1 MATKLLLMEQLSDEV
16 ASDISASPGNW
27 MRFLDTASRVY
38 KYTFAEQLLIF
49 AQRPDATA
57 CASMEIWNKKMFR
70 WVKKGSR
77 GIALIDT
84 SGNRNRLRYVFDVAD
99 TFKQREVGRDV
110 NLWELPETMR
120 SRAAEHLAEDAGL
133 LSENADLAE
142 VLYSLARENARD
154 AEQDAFA
161 QIRYSIRDSYL
172 DELDEFNQRKELRDL
187 ITFSSWYVLLKRSGL
202 DPEDYI
208 EASDFGFI
216 RDFNTPDVL
225 TGVGSSVHEITM
237 PVLMQIGRF
246 VRSETVREQAE
257 MRISTEKSAGTNV
270 QEALENQ
277 TQIPYNE
284 FNTLIRET
292 VRNDTAKEEKTDAA
306 DREDNVTAP
315 DSGETLHGEDSDK
328 AKGIEDG
335 REVVNPAGD
344 TVEIKEEETDHDSR
358 TDIQP
363 ERRLSDPGSGTG
375 RDEGDDRE
383 IRAFE
388 EGVSSG
394 AQEDHLRRDDAAEHA
409 GQAPDGGRPR
419 GEKED
424 REPDRGTPEGESRTG
439 QDDGSD
445 GMDTAYERD
454 PFAGRGDNPG
464 GTYIQLSLF
473 PSVEEQAD
481 IIRTA
486 AAGIDRPAAF
496 FVPDGMVDDILRTGS
511 GRKNTLLHI
520 CAKLQEDI
528 SEEDFVDFLKG
539 EYRTGGKGFT
549 FDDRLISVWYD
560 GEGIRI
566 HRGESARN
574 SYDRLVT
581 WEEASGRIHGMY
593 SEGKFASNIIMENAL
608 NAEREEIAS
617 RAYLLFRDSAVPFPE
632 GWDQRGYPDSVK
644 AIKDILETEGGL
656 QDTYLEIDALSKRLE
671 EEDGGRWYVVDSI
684 PETMTRIRQLQK
696 ALPPIEQDA
705 DVPKPDLSFI
715 TQDEIDSVLRDGGLT
730 SGGKYR
736 IYEFFRG
743 NHGRDEEVRFLREEY
758 GIGGRTDAITG
769 SEYSYENHDGKGIG
783 ITKGD
788 ILEPD
793 VEIKLNWNKAAG
805 RVHQL
810 VSEGDFLTP
819 AELRKYEERQEAQ
832 HLADMQEV
840 QEAMAEGD
848 SVVERNDT
856 SEQDN
861 ESHPDKVREE
871 INTVDSFDAA
881 ENQAPET
888 AADEENQ
895 ILFSSPADEDRTPEA
910 QLNEEP
916 SSASEDVETIN
927 TQDLLGRRLEWDGRL
942 FEIESISMFGD
953 VSMRDVTFEQA
964 NGFPI
969 SRIEKLPLVL
979 EIIRQEQEREKKEI
993 PVASG
998 NFHIIDDELGA
1009 GTPKEKF
1016 RRNVEAI
1023 RTLKKLEAENRGATL
1038 EEQETLS
1045 RYVGWGG
1052 LPDVFDESK
1061 ENWKSEYAELKELLT
1076 PQEYSSAR
1084 ASTLNAH
1091 FTQPVI
1097 IEAMYDA
1104 LAKMGFEKGNILE
1117 PAMGIGNFFGV
1128 MPDAMRQSKLYGVEI
1143 DSISGRIA
1151 KLLYPDA
1158 QIQIKGYEKTDYPN
1172 DFFDVAIGNVPFGNY
1187 RVSDRNYDRQG
1198 FMIHDYFLAKTID
1211 QLRPGGVAAFITSK
1225 GTMDKTSRDVRKYL
1239 AERAELLGAIR
1250 LPNNAFKANAGAE
1263 VTSDIL
1269 FFQKRDS
1276 VILDLPDWVETA
1288 ADGNG
1293 IIMNRYFAEHPEM
1306 VLGEMKEVSGP
1317 FGMETACIPKEGT
1330 NLRTQLADA
1339 VSFIEGTMVP
1349 AVDAETELDED
1360 DMSIPADPAVR
1371 NFSYTVIDNHV
1382 YYRVNSAMHL
1392 MKLPAATAE
1401 RVKGLVTIRDCV
1413 RHLIDLQMDEN
1424 TSDDAIRAE
1433 QVRLNNLYDT
1443 YTGKYG
1449 VIGSTAN
1456 KRAFSEDS
1464 SYCLLCSLEELD
1476 EDGRLKE
1483 KAQMFY
1489 KRTIKKAVPVTSVE
1503 TATEA
1508 LALSLNEKAGV
1519 DLAYM
1524 AELTGKTEE
1533 KVIEELHGV
1542 IFFDPALK
1550 EWQNADEYLSGN
1562 VRDKLKTAREAA
1574 EADPKYRINVT
1585 ALENVQP
1592 KELDASEIDVRMG
1605 ATWVPP
1611 EVYRD
1616 FMTELLRTP
1625 YYLIGRYIDVRYSE
1639 VNGLWNVKGKN
1650 DDSYN
1655 NILATATY
1663 GTGRVNA
1670 YKIIEDTL
1678 NLKDVRIY
1686 DQVMVDGKEKRVLNK
1701 KETMLAAQK
1710 QEAIKEAFKEWVFK
1724 DAERREQ
1731 LCGIY
1736 NTTFNSIR
1744 PREYDGSHLTFPG
1757 MNPEI
1762 TLKPHQKNAVAH
1774 QLYGGNTLLAHCVG
1788 AGKTFEMAACAMEAK
1803 RLGLCQKPLFVVPN
1817 HLTEQWGADFLK
1829 LYPGAN
1835 ILVSTRKDFEPSN
1848 RKKFCSRIAMGN
1860 YDAVIIG
1867 HSQFER
1873 IPLSDERQI
1882 RMIEDQINELTDHI
1896 EEMKWEEGGRY
1907 SIKQMEKT
1915 RRSLEARLDKL
1926 NSRERKD
1933 NVVTFEELGVD
1944 RLFVDES
1951 HFYKN
1956 LFLYTKMR
1964 NIAGISQTEAQKS
1977 TDMFNKCRYLDEKTG
1992 GKGITFATG
2001 TPIAN
2006 SMTELYT
2013 VQRYLQYSQL
2023 QRMGLAHFDSWA
2035 ANFGETVTSIE
2046 LAPEGTGYRAKTRF
2060 SRFFNIPELMSL
2072 FKEVAD
2078 IQTSDMLKLPVPDV
2092 EYENVVLKPTV
2103 QQKEIVKS
2111 LGERAEV
2118 VRRGSI
2124 DSSIDNMLKITN
2136 DGRKL
2141 ALDQRLVNDMLEDAE
2156 NSKVAACVEKSYS
2169 IWQETADKK
2178 SAQLIFC
2185 DLSTPKG
2192 DGRFNV
2198 YDDLKEKL
2206 MAKGVPEQEIAFIHE
2221 ANTDIKKADLFSKV
2235 RNGQVRFL
2243 LGSTAKMGAG
2253 TNVQDRL
2260 IALHH
2265 LDVPWKPADIEQQEG
2280 RILRQGNGNDKVRI
2294 FRYVTEGTFD
2304 AYSWQIIENKQK
2316 FISQIMTSKSPVR
2329 SCEDVDAAEL
2339 SAAEVKALATSNPA
2353 IKEKMDL
2360 DIQVAKLKLLK
2371 ANHTSNQYRLEDSIA
2386 KLYPKQIAA
2395 LESEISAL
2403 GADIKH
2409 YEAHKITDPEAF
2421 EMEVGGKVYND
2432 KKEAGAA
2439 IIAACRAM
2447 KQTDVVLDVG
2457 NYQGF
2462 HMRIRFDS
2470 MMKEFTMTLKNEA
2483 STSVSLGNDALG
2495 NITRINNALDSL
2507 TAREADA
2514 KRKLETVKAQLE
2526 DAKSEVGKPFP
2537 KETELKEK
2545 LSRLQELN
2553 AILNLDERGTGEMI
2567 SGEETIAEEEVAT
2580 AKARLSIHDRLKDFK
2595 DSLDKGLGNPDMV
2608 LKPQPSL

>member
-1 MATKLLLMEQLSDEV
+1 MAAKLILMEQLSDEV
-16 ASDISASPGNW
+16 ASDISASPDNW

-38 KYTFAEQLLIF
+38 KYTFPEQLLIY

-70 WVKKGSR
+70 WVKKGSK

-84 SGNRNRLRYVFDVAD
+84 SGDRNRLRYVFDVAD
-99 TFKQREVGRDV
+99 TYKQRDVGKDV
-110 NLWELPETMR
+110 DLWALREDMR
-120 SRAAEHLAEDAGL
+120 SGIAEFLSDEAGMIL
-133 LSENADLAE
+133 DRTDLAE
-142 VLYSLARENARD
+142 VLYGLARESAGD
-154 AEQDAFA
+154 AVQDAYA

-187 ITFSSWYVLLKRSGL
+187 IMFSTWYVLLRRVGL
-202 DPEDYI
+202 EPLDYI
-208 EASDFGFI
+208 EASDFQTI

-225 TGVGSSVHEITM
+225 AGIGSSVQEIAK
-237 PVLMQIGRF
+237 PVLMQIGRQ
-246 VRSETVREQAE
+246 VRNEVERRREAA
-257 MRISTEKSAGTNV
+257 RTRALKRLGTNV
-270 QEALENQ
+270 PERLENQ
-277 TQIPYNE
+277 TDTPYNE
-284 FNTLIRET
+284 FNALIRESNSNT
-292 VRNDTAKEEKTDAA
+292 TDISGENNHKKTEEQEKEE
-306 DREDNVTAP
+306 N
-315 DSGETLHGEDSDK
+315 SD
-328 AKGIEDG
+328 E
-335 REVVNPAGD
+335 
-344 TVEIKEEETDHDSR
+344 SR

-363 ERRLSDPGSGTG
+363 ERGLSDPRSGTG
-375 RDEGDDRE
+375 RDEGSDRKV
-383 IRAFE
+383 RDVE
-388 EGVSSG
+388 EGIPSG
-394 AQEDHLRRDDAAEHA
+394 AQEDHLRRDDAPEYA
-409 GQAPDGGRPR
+409 GQAPDGSGSFS
-419 GEKED
+419 EEED
-424 REPDRGTPEGESRTG
+424 REPDAGTSERESGTG
-439 QDDGSD
+439 QNGGPDGL
-445 GMDTAYERD
+445 GTAYE
-454 PFAGRGDNPG
+454 PGSVPGGRNDSG

-473 PSVEEQAD
+473 PTVEEQAD

-486 AAGIDRPAAF
+486 AAGTDRPAAF
-496 FVPDGMVDDILRTGS
+496 FVPDNMVDDILRTGS

-528 SEEDFVDFLKG
+528 SEEDFLEFLKK
-539 EYRTGGKGFT
+539 EYGAGGKGFT
-549 FDDRLISVWYD
+549 MEGRHISVWFD
-560 GEGIRI
+560 EEGIRI
-566 HRGESARN
+566 HRGESAR
-574 SYDRLVT
+574 SVYDRKLS
-581 WEEASGRIHGMY
+581 WEEASKRIRTMY
-593 SEGKFASNIIMENAL
+593 EDGKFASNIIMANAL
-608 NAEREEIAS
+608 NNEREELAS
-617 RAYLLFRDSAVPFPE
+617 RTYFLFRDSASHVPEEWNMGTYPE
-632 GWDQRGYPDSVK
+632 TVE
-644 AIKDILETEGGL
+644 AIKKT
-656 QDTYLEIDALSKRLE
+656 LE
-671 EEDGGRWYVVDSI
+671 EPDEIYDIYLRLDTLRKQLAENGGGPWYVTDRI
-684 PETMTRIRQLQK
+684 PETMVRLVDLRNAVPYK
-696 ALPPIEQDA
+696 EQVA
-705 DVPKPDLSFI
+705 DIDKLVPSFI
-715 TQDEIDSVLRDGGLT
+715 TQDEIDSVFRKGGLT
-730 SGGKYR
+730 SGGKQR
-736 IYEFFRG
+736 IYEFFSS
-743 NHGRDEEVRFLREEY
+743 HRDKKEEAEFLKREY
-758 GIGGRTDAITG
+758 GIGGQSDAVTG
-769 SEYSYENHDGKGIG
+769 SEDSFENHDAKGIV

-788 ILEPD
+788 LTEPYAL
-793 VEIKLNWNKAAG
+793 VTLSWNKAAE

-810 VSEGDFLTP
+810 VEGNDFLTP
-819 AELRKYEERQEAQ
+819 VELEKYQERLEAQ
-832 HLADMQEV
+832 RIADMQEV
-840 QEAMAEGD
+840 QEAM
-848 SVVERNDT
+848 VESGEPG
-856 SEQDN
+856 SEPVAG
-861 ESHPDKVREE
+861 EKTETPLEPVREDDE
-871 INTVDSFDAA
+871 K
-881 ENQAPET
+881 QPES
-888 AADEENQ
+888 E
-895 ILFSSPADEDRTPEA
+895 
-910 QLNEEP
+910 
-916 SSASEDVETIN
+916 SASINEPDDLAPDFQANDEKAVNQEGVETIN
-927 TQDLLGRRLEWDGRL
+927 TQELLGRRLEWDGRS

-953 VSMRDVTFEQA
+953 VSLRDLTFEGA

-969 SRIEKLPLVL
+969 SRIEKLPRVL
-979 EIIRQEQEREKKEI
+979 EVIRSEQERENGEVIK
-993 PVASG
+993 AAG
-998 NFHIIDDELGA
+998 NFHITDDDLGI
-1009 GTPKEKF
+1009 GTPKEKY
-1016 RRNVEAI
+1016 RRNVAAI
-1023 RTLKKLEAENRGATL
+1023 RTLKKLENEKHGATL
-1038 EEQETLS
+1038 KEQEILS
-1045 RYVGWGG
+1045 LYVGWGG
-1052 LPDVFDESK
+1052 LPDAFDESK
-1061 ENWKSEYAELKELLT
+1061 ENWKSEYVELKSLLT
-1076 PQEYSSAR
+1076 PQEYASAR

-1104 LAKMGFEKGNILE
+1104 LAGMGFKKGNVLE
-1117 PAMGIGNFFGV
+1117 PAMGIGNFFGM
-1128 MPDAMRQSKLYGVEI
+1128 MPDAMRESKLYGVEI

-1151 KLLYPDA
+1151 QYLYPDA
-1158 QIQIKGYEKTDYPN
+1158 QIEVRGYETTNYPN
-1172 DFFDVAIGNVPFGNY
+1172 DFFDIAIGNVPFGNY

-1225 GTMDKTSRDVRKYL
+1225 GTMDKTSQEVRRYL

-1250 LPNNAFKANAGAE
+1250 LPNNAFKANAGTE

-1276 VILDLPDWVETA
+1276 VILDLPEWVETA
-1288 ADGNG
+1288 VDGNG
-1293 IIMNRYFAEHPEM
+1293 IFMNRYFVSHPEM
-1306 VLGEMKEVSGP
+1306 ILGEMKEVSGP
-1317 FGMETACIPKEGT
+1317 YGMETACIPVEGAD
-1330 NLRTQLADA
+1330 LQAQLADA
-1339 VSFIEGTMVP
+1339 VSRIEGTMVP
-1349 AVDAETELDED
+1349 AVDAETELDEEEL
-1360 DMSIPADPAVR
+1360 SIPADPAVR
-1371 NFSYTVIDNHV
+1371 NFSYTVIDNQI
-1382 YYRVNSAMHL
+1382 YYRVNSSMHR
-1392 MKLPAATAE
+1392 MKLPATTAE
-1401 RVKGLVTIRDCV
+1401 RVKGLVAIRDCV
-1413 RHLIDLQMDEN
+1413 RHLIALQMDEN
-1424 TSDDAIRAE
+1424 TSDDAIRSE
-1433 QVRLNNLYDT
+1433 QARLNDLYDT

-1503 TATEA
+1503 TAAEA
-1508 LALSLNEKAGV
+1508 LALSLNEKARV
-1519 DLAYM
+1519 DLTYM

-1542 IFFDPALK
+1542 IFLDPDSQ

-1562 VRDKLKTAREAA
+1562 VREKLQTARRFALS
-1574 EADPKYRINVT
+1574 DPKYQINVT
-1585 ALENVQP
+1585 SLENVQP

-1611 EVYRD
+1611 KVYRD
-1616 FMTELLRTP
+1616 FMTELLKTP
-1625 YYLIGRYIDVRYSE
+1625 YYLIGRYIDVQYSE

-1663 GTGRVNA
+1663 GTGRINA

-1678 NLKDVRIY
+1678 NLKDIRIY
-1686 DQVMVDGKEKRVLNK
+1686 DLVTVDEKEKRVLNK

-1710 QEAIKEAFKEWVFK
+1710 QEAIKEAFKDWVFK
-1724 DAERREQ
+1724 DPERREL

-1736 NTTFNSIR
+1736 NQTFNSIR

-1788 AGKTFEMAACAMEAK
+1788 AGKTFVMAACAMEAK

-1835 ILVSTRKDFEPSN
+1835 ILVATKKDFEPSN
-1848 RKKFCSRIAMGN
+1848 RKKFCSRIAMGT

-1882 RMIEDQINELTDHI
+1882 RMIEDQINELADHI

-1926 NSRERKD
+1926 NNKERKD
-1933 NVVTFEELGVD
+1933 NVVTFEELGID

-2023 QRMGLAHFDSWA
+2023 QKMGLAHFDSWA

-2060 SRFFNIPELMSL
+2060 SRFFNLPELMSL

-2092 EYENVVLKPTV
+2092 EYENVVLKPTEH
-2103 QQKEIVKS
+2103 QKEIVAS
-2111 LGERAEV
+2111 LGERAEI
-2118 VRRGSI
+2118 VRRGSV
-2124 DSSIDNMLKITN
+2124 DSSVDNMLKITN

-2141 ALDQRLVNDMLEDAE
+2141 ALDQRLVNDMLEDAK
-2156 NSKVAACVEKSYS
+2156 NSKIAACVDKSYT
-2169 IWQETADKK
+2169 IWKETADKK
-2178 SAQLIFC
+2178 STQLIFC

-2198 YDDLKEKL
+2198 YDDLKDKL
-2206 MAKGVPEQEIAFIHE
+2206 VAKGVPEQEIAFIHE

-2339 SAAEVKALATSNPA
+2339 SAAEVKALATNNPQ

-2371 ANHTSNQYRLEDSIA
+2371 ANHTSNQYRLEDNIA

-2403 GADIKH
+2403 GADIKQ
-2409 YEAHKITDPEAF
+2409 YEANKITDPDAF
-2421 EMEVGGKVYND
+2421 KMEVGGKVYED

-2447 KQTDVVLDVG
+2447 KHTDVVLDVG

-2470 MMKEFTMTLKNEA
+2470 MMKDFTMTLKNEA
-2483 STSVSLGNDALG
+2483 STSVRLGNDGLG
-2495 NITRINNALDSL
+2495 NITRINNALDGL
-2507 TAREADA
+2507 AEREADA
-2514 KRKLETVKAQLE
+2514 RRKLETVRSQLE
-2526 DAKSEVGKPFP
+2526 NAKAEVGKPFP
-2537 KETELKEK
+2537 KETDLKEK
-2545 LSRLQELN
+2545 LTRLQELN
-2553 AILNLDERGTGEMI
+2553 AILNLDERGSGEMV
-2567 SGEETIAEEEVAT
+2567 SGEEDISGKVAET
-2580 AKARLSIHDRLKDFK
+2580 AKSRPSIHDRLRDFK
-2595 DSLDKGLGNPDMV
+2595 EQMDKGMGGKEIL
-2608 LKPQPSL
+2608 LRPQPSL

>member
-16 ASDISASPGNW
+16 ASDIAASPENW
-27 MRFLDTASRVY
+27 MSFLDTASRVY
-38 KYTFAEQLLIF
+38 KYTFPEQLLIY
-49 AQRPDATA
+49 AQRPDAAA

-84 SGNRNRLRYVFDVAD
+84 NGSRNSLRYVFDVAD
-99 TFKQREVGRDV
+99 TYKQRDVGKDV
-110 NLWELPETMR
+110 NLWVLHEDMR
-120 SRAAEHLAEDAGL
+120 SLVAENLAEEAGIN
-133 LSENADLAE
+133 SDNPDLAE
-142 VLYSLARENARD
+142 VLYNLARESARD
-154 AEQDAFA
+154 AVPDAFA
-161 QIRYSIRDSYL
+161 QIRYSIQDSYL

-187 ITFSSWYVLLKRSGL
+187 ITYSTWYVLLRRSNL
-202 DPEDYI
+202 EPMDYL
-208 EASDFGFI
+208 ETSDFQAI
-216 RDFNTPDVL
+216 RDFNTPEVL
-225 TGVGSSVHEITM
+225 AGVGSSVNEVAK
-237 PVLMQIGRF
+237 PVLMQIGRC
-246 VRSETVREQAE
+246 VRNEVARRREAARARAE
-257 MRISTEKSAGTNV
+257 KRLGTNV
-270 QEALENQ
+270 QRTLENQ
-277 TQIPYNE
+277 TSIPYNE
-284 FNTLIRET
+284 FNALIRESDRGSNET
-292 VRNDTAKEEKTDAA
+292 IDRTDGENWWDKEEYRGDEAVRNGDGDNGIGDAEIAADTGKDDTEKEET
-306 DREDNVTAP
+306 N
-315 DSGETLHGEDSDK
+315 
-328 AKGIEDG
+328 DG
-335 REVVNPAGD
+335 R
-344 TVEIKEEETDHDSR
+344 TDL
-358 TDIQP
+358 QP
-363 ERRLSDPGSGTG
+363 ERGLSDTGSDAG
-375 RDEGDDRE
+375 RDEGDNRE
-383 IRAFE
+383 IRDSE
-388 EGVSSG
+388 EGVSEG
-394 AQEDHLRRDDAAEHA
+394 TQEDHVRRDDAAEHS
-409 GQAPDGGRPR
+409 GQTPDGSRSGS
-419 GEKED
+419 KAED
-424 REPDRGTPEGESRTG
+424 REPDGGTPEIESGSG
-439 QDDGSD
+439 QDERSD
-445 GMDTAYERD
+445 GMDAAHERS
-454 PFAGRGDNPG
+454 PFSGGRDDSGGD
-464 GTYIQLSLF
+464 YIQLSLF
-473 PSVEEQAD
+473 PSVEEQTD

-496 FVPDGMVDDILRTGS
+496 FVPDTMVDDILRTGS

-520 CAKLQEDI
+520 CTKLQEDI
-528 SEEDFVDFLKG
+528 SEEDFVKFLMREYG
-539 EYRTGGKGFT
+539 EGGKGFS
-549 FDDRLISVWYD
+549 FDDRKISVWYD

-566 HRGESARN
+566 HRGENARRV
-574 SYDRLVT
+574 YDRKLSWKEV
-581 WEEASGRIHGMY
+581 SDRIHAMY
-593 SEGKFASNIIMENAL
+593 DRGQFASNIIMANAL
-608 NAEREEIAS
+608 NTEREELAS
-617 RAYLLFRDSAVPFPE
+617 RTYFLFRDSASHVPEEWDRGTYPE
-632 GWDQRGYPDSVK
+632 TVEV
-644 AIKDILETEGGL
+644 IKKTLENTDEIYDIYLRIDTLRNQLAQAGG
-656 QDTYLEIDALSKRLE
+656 EP
-671 EEDGGRWYVVDSI
+671 WYVVNKI
-684 PETMTRIRQLQK
+684 PETMERLVDLRNAVPYKEQE
-696 ALPPIEQDA
+696 ADIEKP
-705 DVPKPDLSFI
+705 VPSFI
-715 TQDEIDSVLRDGGLT
+715 TQDEIDSVLTRGGIT
-730 SGGKYR
+730 SGGKRR
-736 IYEFFRG
+736 IYEFFSSY
-743 NHGRDEEVRFLREEY
+743 HEKKEEADFLKEEY
-758 GIGGRTDAITG
+758 GIGGQSNAIIG
-769 SEYSYENHDGKGIG
+769 SEDSFENHDAKGIV
-783 ITKGD
+783 ITKGN
-788 ILEPD
+788 LSEPYAS
-793 VEIKLNWNKAAG
+793 VTLKWNMAAG
-805 RVHQL
+805 RVRQL
-810 VSEGDFLTP
+810 IEENEFLTQG
-819 AELRKYEERQEAQ
+819 ELEKYEEWLAAQ
-832 HLADMQEV
+832 RLADMREV
-840 QEAMAEGD
+840 QDAMAD
-848 SVVERNDT
+848 SDEIP
-856 SEQDN
+856 N
-861 ESHPDKVREE
+861 EALGEDGSKQIPEPVPEE
-871 INTVDSFDAA
+871 PTPMQV
-881 ENQAPET
+881 
-888 AADEENQ
+888 DEEVQ
-895 ILFSSPADEDRTPEA
+895 IPESLTDEEMQVPDSMAHDGDQTREQMNDEEA
-910 QLNEEP
+910 GISEP
-916 SSASEDVETIN
+916 PDAGDAETIN
-927 TQDLLGRRLEWDGRL
+927 TQDLLGRRFEWEGRKY
-942 FEIESISMFGD
+942 EIENISMFGD
-953 VSMRDVTFEQA
+953 VSMRDVTFEGI

-969 SRIEKLPLVL
+969 FRNEKLPWVL
-979 EIIRQEQEREKKEI
+979 EVIKKEEQEQEKQEQLS
-993 PVASG
+993 PTG
-998 NFHIIDDELGA
+998 NFHITDDELGV

-1016 RRNVEAI
+1016 RRNIEAI
-1023 RTLKKLEAENRGATL
+1023 RTLKNLEAESRGAML
-1038 EEQETLS
+1038 KEQEVLS
-1045 RYVGWGG
+1045 KYVGWGG
-1052 LPDVFDESK
+1052 LPEAFDESK
-1061 ENWKSEYAELKELLT
+1061 ENWKSEYAELKALLT
-1076 PQEYSSAR
+1076 PQEYASAR

-1097 IEAMYDA
+1097 IEAMYAA
-1104 LAKMGFEKGNILE
+1104 LAKMGFEKGNVLE
-1117 PAMGIGNFFGV
+1117 PAMGIGNFFGM
-1128 MPDAMRQSKLYGVEI
+1128 MPDAMRESKLYGVEL

-1151 KLLYPDA
+1151 RLLYPDA
-1158 QIQIKGYEKTDYPN
+1158 DIQIKGFEKTDYPN

-1187 RVSDRNYDRQG
+1187 RVSDKNYDRQG

-1225 GTMDKTSRDVRKYL
+1225 GTMDKTSPDVRRYL

-1250 LPNNAFKANAGAE
+1250 LPNDAFKANAGAE

-1276 VILDLPDWVETA
+1276 VILGLPDWVWTA
-1288 ADGNG
+1288 SDENG
-1293 IIMNRYFAEHPEM
+1293 IIMNRYFVDHPEM
-1306 VLGEMKEVSGP
+1306 ILGQMQEVSGP
-1317 FGMETACIPKEGT
+1317 FGMETACVPVEGAD
-1330 NLRTQLADA
+1330 LRSRLADA
-1339 VSFIEGTMVP
+1339 VSRIDGTLLP
-1349 AVDAETELDED
+1349 AIDEETELDEED
-1360 DMSIPADPAVR
+1360 VSIPADPSVR
-1371 NFSYTVIDNHV
+1371 NFSYTVIDDQV

-1392 MKLPAATAE
+1392 MKLPAVTAE
-1401 RVKGLVTIRDCV
+1401 RVKGLVGIRDSV
-1413 RHLIDLQMDEN
+1413 RHLIDLQMDEDA
-1424 TSDDAIRAE
+1424 SDDAIRAE
-1433 QVRLNNLYDT
+1433 QARLNEFYDT
-1443 YTGKYG
+1443 YTAKYG
-1449 VIGSTAN
+1449 VIGNTAN

-1508 LALSLNEKAGV
+1508 LALSLNEKAEV
-1519 DLAYM
+1519 DIPYM

-1542 IFFDPALK
+1542 IFLDPVTEK
-1550 EWQNADEYLSGN
+1550 WQNADEYLSGN
-1562 VRDKLKTAREAA
+1562 VREKLETARTFA
-1574 EADPKYRINVT
+1574 ENDPKYQVNVA
-1585 ALENVQP
+1585 ALEKVQP
-1592 KELDASEIDVRMG
+1592 KDLDASEIDVRMG

-1625 YYLIGRYIDVRYSE
+1625 YYLIGSRVDVQYSE
-1639 VNGLWNVKGKN
+1639 INGLWNVKGKN
-1650 DDSYN
+1650 EDSYN

-1670 YKIIEDTL
+1670 YKLIEDTL
-1678 NLKDVRIY
+1678 NLKDIRIY
-1686 DQVMVDGKEKRVLNK
+1686 DLVEVDGKEKRVLNK

-1710 QEAIKEAFKEWVFK
+1710 QEAIKEAFKEWIFR
-1724 DAERREQ
+1724 DGERREL

-1736 NTTFNSIR
+1736 NRTFNSIR
-1744 PREYDGSHLTFPG
+1744 PREYDGSHLIFPG

-1788 AGKTFEMAACAMEAK
+1788 AGKTFEMAACAMESK
-1803 RLGLCQKPLFVVPN
+1803 RLGLCQKPMFVVPN

-1835 ILVSTRKDFEPSN
+1835 ILVATKKDFEPAN
-1848 RKKFCSRIAMGN
+1848 RKKFCSRIAMGT

-1882 RMIEDQINELTDHI
+1882 RMIEDQIDELTDHI
-1896 EEMKWEEGGRY
+1896 EEMRFESGGHY
-1907 SIKQMEKT
+1907 TVKQMEKT
-1915 RRSLEARLDKL
+1915 RKALEARLDKL
-1926 NSRERKD
+1926 NNKERKD

-1951 HFYKN
+1951 HNFKN

-1977 TDMFNKCRYLDEKTG
+1977 TDMFNKCRYMDEKTG

-2001 TPIAN
+2001 TPVAN

-2060 SRFFNIPELMSL
+2060 ARFFNIPELMSL

-2092 EYENVVLKPTV
+2092 EYENVVLKPTEH
-2103 QQKEIVKS
+2103 QKSIVAS
-2111 LGERAEV
+2111 LGERAEI
-2118 VRRGSI
+2118 VRRGSV

-2156 NSKVAACVEKSYS
+2156 NSKVAACVEKSYT
-2169 IWQETADKK
+2169 IWKETADKK

-2206 MAKGVPEQEIAFIHE
+2206 VAKGVPEQEIAFIHD
-2221 ANTDIKKADLFSKV
+2221 ANTDIKKAELFGKV

-2280 RILRQGNGNDKVRI
+2280 RILRQGNNNAKVRI

-2339 SAAEVKALATSNPA
+2339 SAAEVKALATNNPQ

-2360 DIQVAKLKLLK
+2360 DIQVSKLKLLK

-2409 YEAHKITDPEAF
+2409 YEVHKITDPEAF
-2421 EMEVGGKVYND
+2421 EMEVGGKVYTD

-2447 KQTDVVLDVG
+2447 KMTDVVLDVG

-2470 MMKEFTMTLKNEA
+2470 MMKDFTMTLKNEA
-2483 STSVSLGNDALG
+2483 ATSVTLGKDELG
-2495 NITRINNALDSL
+2495 NITRINNALDGL
-2507 TAREADA
+2507 ATREADA
-2514 KRKLETVKAQLE
+2514 RRKLATVRTQLE
-2526 DAKSEVGKPFP
+2526 DAKAEVGKPFP
-2537 KETELKEK
+2537 KEAELKEK
-2545 LSRLQELN
+2545 LARLGELN
-2553 AILNLDERGTGEMI
+2553 AILNLDERGTGEMV
-2567 SGEETIAEEEVAT
+2567 AEEEPVSGEIAVT
-2580 AKARLSIHDRLKDFK
+2580 AKRRLSIHDRLKEFK
-2595 DSLDKGLGNPDMV
+2595 GQIDKGMGSSEML